1 MQKPAE
7 IRRTGEPQPLQIML
21 LGAAGTGKTRL
32 AADLRTALLSHESAA
47 AGLLITDGPALASLS
62 LIPGKHERPAHAHLL
77 LMGLDLPARRSVH
90 LSQAA
95 ADLDLRQTLCQASLP
110 YSVVYGLGAVRLHNA
125 LDALRLSLS
134 GNVLSGAG
142 TSDRQRPWA
151 WACDSCSDPGC
162 EQRLLSAL
170 LADKMP

>member
-47 AGLLITDGPALASLS
+47 AGLLITDSPALASLS
-62 LIPGKHERPAHAHLL
+62 LIPGKREPPAHAHLL
-77 LMGLDLPARRSVH
+77 LMGLDLPARRGVQ

-95 ADLDLRQTLCQASLP
+95 ADLDLRQNLSQSRLP

-134 GNVLSGAG
+134 GNVLPQAG
-142 TSDRQRPWA
+142 TSDRQRPWV

-162 EQRLLSAL
+162 ERRLLSVL
-170 LADKMP
+170 LAQRTA